1 MLHDRPAD
9 VSYRVRLLPGR
20 NFGTRFER
28 WDFSK
33 VGNELFLR
41 KLRSKTLP
49 PLLYSSLKNI
59 KKKAKEIKVGSVEK
73 SKRHRAGNMTEAGGG
88 RMRTKGSHR
97 FLSSDRID
105 FDLSKTCQ
113 LYHRSR

>member
-1 MLHDRPAD
+1 M
-9 VSYRVRLLPGR
+9 PGR

-59 KKKAKEIKVGSVEK
+59 KKKPRK
-73 SKRHRAGNMTEAGGG
+73 
-88 RMRTKGSHR
+88 
-97 FLSSDRID
+97 
-105 FDLSKTCQ
+105 
-113 LYHRSR
+113 